1 MGFQMIVLDPT
12 LNSPAGQ
19 VADRQIVAAFDQISA
34 LTELAELCDVITY
47 EFENIE
53 VASLEKAIPLE
64 KLPQGTGLLKITQN
78 RLLEK
83 CFFNRLAV
91 RLLCG
96 SEKSERA
103 ATSNRKDWFS
113 MCLKTIQGGYD
124 GKGQVVLKCEED
136 FSQAT
141 ELLANATCELE
152 KWVPFTKELSII
164 VAGISMV
171 TKAFLYLKT
180 FIERISCMN
189 QLCPLEFLE
198 NVQQKQRNWR
208 NTLLRN

>member
-1 MGFQMIVLDPT
+1 MFLQSIGCKI
-12 LNSPAGQ
+12 
-19 VADRQIVAAFDQISA
+19 AF
-34 LTELAELCDVITY
+34 
-47 EFENIE
+47 
-53 VASLEKAIPLE
+53 
-64 KLPQGTGLLKITQN
+64 
-78 RLLEK
+78 
-83 CFFNRLAV
+83 
-91 RLLCG
+91 CG

-164 VAGISMV
+164 VAGNKHGYQSFPVSENIHR
-171 TKAFLYLKT
+171 KEYLA
-180 FIERISCMN
+180 
-189 QLCPLEFLE
+189 
-198 NVQQKQRNWR
+198 
-208 NTLLRN
+208 